1 MRMLLS
7 ILFLLSASLF
17 RGTGQVREITGT
29 VKCATGSLPGA
40 LVTVT
45 TEADDHVLAYAVAD
59 AEGHFALKVAEAAQ
73 GSRFIHARMMGY
85 TAQKVLLTPDRSEYA
100 FVLAEA
106 SVMLKEVKVRAT
118 PISGAGDTT
127 RYLASSFARENDITL
142 ADVIKRM
149 PGFHISADGRIKYAG
164 REISNFY
171 IDGSD
176 MMTGNY
182 TTAIRSIKHGDVG
195 RVEVIEHH
203 QPIKL
208 FEDLLFSDQTA
219 VNVTLK
225 ETAKNRWVGVVEA
238 GGGVPRLW
246 QVDASAMRFAQ
257 KVKTMNT
264 YKGNNTGRDVVGG
277 GTSGGGSA
285 REVIALPSAD
295 NPYLERSRTLFN
307 RSHRLS
313 LNNQWDMGRSFTL
326 TPCMELFGAETESDA
341 AETRRYYLDDGQT
354 RELTT
359 RQSGRRRLHGAS
371 PSVRLE
377 ANTRRMY
384 LSNVL
389 TSDIRRSSGH
399 TDAVGTY
406 SNVADGQVDGAYLRN
421 DLYALFRR
429 GRRVV
434 GIKSAIEWSRLPQ
447 RLDIRRAEAEM
458 GERIGASAFRVQT
471 STSQMI
477 GFGRATLSLEEGFS
491 YDQSAFQS
499 DLRGVIPAD
508 SARNDFCYRT
518 ALTPHHPFAQHRP
531 HGLEIRAL
539 HPGRLPPQRLHRPP
553 CRPLLHRPSA
563 ASFAH
568 GIRRPHLRSPRHDL
582 AQQLMAKP
590 ARGSLC
596 VFLRAPRR
604 VVSLPAD
611 WHDGLQPCGD
621 DDRERHD
628 PLQKHPSRPF
638 WQPHLHP
645 HVATQPTDAHAGLWR
660 DLHHVRLRTSPPPQ
674 PLGLRGRQPQ
684 LYDPRHS
691 RWRDPERQHLVQPV
705 ATHAE
710 RSLATAHKLHASAGP
725 ARLRLAPFLARSG
738 LHRRPLRL
746 YLPPG
751 SRRSADHPHPAPAT
765 FGHPHAALRGEL
777 HRLREL

>member
-1 MRMLLS
+1 
-7 ILFLLSASLF
+7 
-17 RGTGQVREITGT
+17 
-29 VKCATGSLPGA
+29 
-40 LVTVT
+40 
-45 TEADDHVLAYAVAD
+45 
-59 AEGHFALKVAEAAQ
+59 
-73 GSRFIHARMMGY
+73 
-85 TAQKVLLTPDRSEYA
+85 
-100 FVLAEA
+100 
-106 SVMLKEVKVRAT
+106 
-118 PISGAGDTT
+118 
-127 RYLASSFARENDITL
+127 
-142 ADVIKRM
+142 
-149 PGFHISADGRIKYAG
+149 
-164 REISNFY
+164 
-171 IDGSD
+171 

-182 TTAIRSIKHGDVG
+182 TTAIRSIKHDDVG

-264 YKGNNTGRDVVGG
+264 YKSNNTGRDVVGG

-406 SNVADGQVDGAYLRN
+406 SNVTDGQVDGAYLRN
-421 DLYALFRR
+421 DLHVLFRR

-447 RLDIRRAEAEM
+447 RLDIRHAEAEM

-491 YDQSAFQS
+491 YDQSTFQS
-499 DLRGVIPAD
+499 DLRGVIPGD
-508 SARNDFCYRT
+508 STRNDFCYRT
-518 ALTPHHPFAQHRP
+518 ASLRVTPSLNIGLTAWNFGLSIPADFRHSDYIDRLADRSYIDRRLHLSPTAYVVRIFGRYVTTSLSGSWQSQPEDPSAFFSAPLVASYPYLQTGTTAYSRAEMTTVSAMIRYKNILHGLFGNLICTRMWQHSRLMPTQDFGEIYITSGSVHRP
-531 HGLEIRAL
+531 HLNL
-539 HPGRLPPQRLHRPP
+539 
-553 CRPLLHRPSA
+553 SDYVA
-563 ASFAH
+563 ASLSYMIPA
-568 GIRRPHLRSPRHDL
+568 IRGGVTLNGSFSSSQSQLMQSGHLRRLTSSMRQLGLHAYASPRSWLDL
-582 AQQLMAKP
+582 DYTADLSDYIYRPDHADRQTTRTLHQQLSATLTPLSALSFTASGSHYYHTLAGSGKHVCLLDARVAWRLSRLFTFRLTAQNLLDYRTFAYTSYTDLMAVEQTY
-590 ARGSLC
+590 RL
-596 VFLRAPRR
+596 
-604 VVSLPAD
+604 
-611 WHDGLQPCGD
+611 
-621 DDRERHD
+621 
-628 PLQKHPSRPF
+628 RPF
-638 WQPHLHP
+638 TLLLT
-645 HVATQPTDAHAGLWR
+645 VLT
-660 DLHHVRLRTSPPPQ
+660 
-674 PLGLRGRQPQ
+674 
-684 LYDPRHS
+684 
-691 RWRDPERQHLVQPV
+691 
-705 ATHAE
+705 
-710 RSLATAHKLHASAGP
+710 
-725 ARLRLAPFLARSG
+725 
-738 LHRRPLRL
+738 
-746 YLPPG
+746 
-751 SRRSADHPHPAPAT
+751 T
-765 FGHPHAALRGEL
+765 F
-777 HRLREL
+777 